1 MSGSCSYDYSV
12 PGLPSSPDSDITGI
26 GVIINY
32 IATAGLSILII
43 PIYYVTVYDPSHDPF
58 DKAGEKTIL
67 ARSNPVDNFILG
79 GLRSG
84 TRYLLKHLRSNQ
96 MRPHASVRI
105 ANILIKVCFFLKF
118 ASCPI
123 RVPFLALLV
132 SNNADAQR
140 KCILVMSDLQTVTGF
155 AILISGYT
163 QLECGLDTSKWRAI
177 LGLTWF
183 AYITQLSCL
192 TILQDHLYTHTFER
206 SWRLLATGALATLLA
221 VGLLLTA
228 NPMWYDPDDSRP
240 AICKLGCYEAIQTSI
255 ASAVFVVVAFISRVV
270 RLHKVLS
277 IGILGQAI
285 YWLDSQG
292 RQLLW
297 VLFKWL
303 CAGESIYSLK
313 RSLIYRPLFG
323 AFKTLRLLLVSWAS
337 FAVEVGWV
345 CVAFSWGFYRL
356 YLDLGGQSEFFSAS
370 REDWTFGQVVSVI
383 MLMAPLIS
391 IIGAFNDDTKASENT
406 LLQGPPEEPMSP
418 MVPGSQ
424 ISQLPV
430 CSTEVT
436 DQEDPENPDIDW
448 ALNTTFL
455 GTVTAYCFGVCL
467 AMACFIFTRSQPS
480 YSVSPLEGVSVIG
493 GGVPLVFWEMYFL
506 VLCSII
512 IELAVPQD
520 MSWLRR
526 SLLSEY
532 RFASGCLGIIHD

>member
-105 ANILIKVCFFLKF
+105 ANILIK
-118 ASCPI
+118 
-123 RVPFLALLV
+123 
-132 SNNADAQR
+132 
-140 KCILVMSDLQTVTGF
+140 CILVMSDLQTVTGF

-240 AICKLGCYEAIQTSI
+240 AIF
-255 ASAVFVVVAFISRVV
+255 FVVVAFISRVV

-391 IIGAFNDDTKASENT
+391 IIGAFNDADTKASENT

>member
-105 ANILIKVCFFLKF
+105 ANILIK
-118 ASCPI
+118 
-123 RVPFLALLV
+123 
-132 SNNADAQR
+132 
-140 KCILVMSDLQTVTGF
+140 CILVMSDLQTVTGF

-240 AICKLGCYEAIQTSI
+240 AISIQTSI

-391 IIGAFNDDTKASENT
+391 IIGAFNDADTKASENT